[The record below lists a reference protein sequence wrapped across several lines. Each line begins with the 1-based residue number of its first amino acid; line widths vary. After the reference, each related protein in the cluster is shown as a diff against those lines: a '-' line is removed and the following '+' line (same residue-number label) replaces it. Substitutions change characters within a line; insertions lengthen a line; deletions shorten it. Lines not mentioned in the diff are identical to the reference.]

1 MCLCVRVRSSYQR
14 YSIKKLFFK
23 ISQYSQKAPVLGSLF
38 NNFIKKR
45 LQHRCFSVSIAKFL
59 RTPILKKIC
68 ERKAASGVWYCRFR
82 GYNIQIIPNIFVFRK
97 MVNTRVAFGRNSGY
111 QSSSKVNGNLASFHF
126 PCSKRDLLQD
136 WIWFVNRPDWK
147 PTINSEVLG
156 ELHFDEKFIS
166 SGERSKLLWKL
177 DPIPTHH
184 SNTVLKKPSTSPVVA
199 NVQENSKEIIE
210 HWSNVLKYKLWTLH
224 TNKNNKSLFYN
235 IIGIFLEGFF
245 WKRHFCI
252 NM

>member
-1 MCLCVRVRSSYQR
+1 MFVCARQKQPPEVFYKKNYSLKFRNIHRKHLCWGPFLITLLKRDSSTG
-14 YSIKKLFFK
+14 F
-23 ISQYSQKAPVLGSLF
+23 
-38 NNFIKKR
+38 
-45 LQHRCFSVSIAKFL
+45 FSVSIAKFL

-97 MVNTRVAFGRNSGY
+97 MVNIFIAFGRNSGY

-126 PCSKRDLLQD
+126 PCSKCDLLQD

-166 SGERSKLLWKL
+166 SGKRCKLLWKL

-199 NVQENSKEIIE
+199 NVRENSKEIIE

-235 IIGIFLEGFF
+235 IIGIFLEWFF
-245 WKRHFCI
+245 WKKHFCI